1 MALGL
6 GAGVCF
12 YLIKIDGQSPSRFI
26 NGRVARLE
34 EQFAEITGLP
44 IELSTRSTTPRRF
57 VGGGEGR
64 RSTTGRPPL
73 LITDL
78 YYLDHYGRSAH
89 FPGHAVV
96 LAGYDDEVAYLSDT
110 GFEELQTTRLENL
123 AEARH
128 GTHPIFPLDGHM
140 FTIPAGAELGDP
152 LAAAAGVAIER
163 NARQMIDPPLGEW
176 EGLPALRTFAAEVG
190 GWPGEIEDWSWSAR
204 FAYQVIERRGTGG
217 GNFRLMYSRFLAEA
231 GREEAALAR
240 PPRRA
245 LERARGGAAR
255 RERVRRAAAR
265 ALAAGRRRRPRACS
279 RPRRASG
286 RRCWARRL
294 RPLSASSR
302 RTARSIR
309 SRSGHSC
316 GPVLAL
322 I

>member
-1 MALGL
+1 MIPGYRHMPGHHCGSTALRNLFTHHGLELSEEMAVGL
-6 GAGVCF
+6 GAGVSF
-12 YLIKIDGQSPSRFI
+12 YFIKLDGQSPSRFI

-44 IELSTRSTTPRRF
+44 IRLQTFGDATESWAAARAA
-57 VGGGEGR
+57 VGE
-64 RSTTGRPPL
+64 GRPPL

-140 FTIPAGAELGDP
+140 FTIPAGAELADP
-152 LAAAAGVAIER
+152 LASAPAAIER
-163 NARQMIDPPLGEW
+163 NARQMIHPPLGEW

-190 GWPGEIEDWSWSAR
+190 GWPGEIEDWAWSAR

-231 GREEAALAR
+231 RRGEAAMATT
-240 PPRRA
+240 A
-245 LERARGGAAR
+245 AERWS
-255 RERVRRAAAR
+255 ELAAAL
-265 ALAAGRRRRPRACS
+265 LAASESDEPL
-279 RPRRASG
+279 PEL
-286 RRCWARRL
+286 WAAVGDAAQR
-294 RPLSASSR
+294 
-302 RTARSIR
+302 
-309 SRSGHSC
+309 
-316 GPVLAL
+316 VLEAEEELWPAL
-322 I
+322 LG